1 MSNAEDID
9 STYERLD
16 EAFPVPEADEL
27 AAPISEPPRYVTSKQ
42 LKVRPLQ
49 WIPPDSGGADEA
61 GNEAK
66 DEAREEE
73 RKERKGRDSM
83 PESLSS
89 TIVFSVA
96 VVAVVGAIIAI
107 AKKLRET

>member
-1 MSNAEDID
+1 MSDAEDID

-16 EAFPVPEADEL
+16 EAFPAPEAEEEV
-27 AAPISEPPRYVTSKQ
+27 AGPVSEPPQEYVTSKQ
-42 LKVRPLQ
+42 LEE
-49 WIPPDSGGADEA
+49 GA
-61 GNEAK
+61 NEARDK
-66 DEAREEE
+66 AGDDARDRAGKEEG
-73 RKERKGRDSM
+73 KGRKGRDLV

-107 AKKLRET
+107 ARKLRET